1 MKINKNNII
10 ELFLVIGLI
19 MCFVTM
25 VISWMRIMCL

>member
-10 ELFLVIGLI
+10 ALCLVVGLI
-19 MCFVTM
+19 MCFVAM